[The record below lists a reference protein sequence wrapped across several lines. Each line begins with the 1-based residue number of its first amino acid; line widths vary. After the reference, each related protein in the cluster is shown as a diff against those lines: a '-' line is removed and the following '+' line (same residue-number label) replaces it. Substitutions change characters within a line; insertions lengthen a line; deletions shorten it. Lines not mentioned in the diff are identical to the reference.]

1 MGETT
6 GISWCD
12 KTFNPWIG
20 CARVS
25 PGCANCYAARD
36 AVDRFKLVEWGMNA
50 ERRVTSADTWKK
62 PAKWN
67 RDAKAAGIRQRVFC
81 ASWADVFEDNPD
93 VKEARGRLWEVVA
106 ACDSLDWLL
115 LTKRPEN
122 VLGMVPVEWLESG
135 FPPNVWI
142 GTSVEDQKRADQ
154 RVPLLVKIPA
164 RVRFISAEP
173 LLGRVSLVPWMRSL
187 HWVIVGGESG
197 PDDVRR
203 EMDSDWARLLFA
215 ECSAFSVPFFFK
227 QFSGR
232 KPGEVR
238 NGLDGAIWR
247 EFPN

>member
-1 MGETT
+1 MGENSL
-6 GISWCD
+6 ISWTHH
-12 KTFNPWIG
+12 TFNPWIG

-36 AVDRFKLVEWGMNA
+36 VVDRFKLAEWGNA
-50 ERRVTSADTWKK
+50 PRRITSADTWKK
-62 PAKWN
+62 PIKWN
-67 RDAKAAGIRQRVFC
+67 KEAHVTGVRARVCC
-81 ASWADVFEDNPD
+81 ASWADVFEDNPE
-93 VKEARGRLWEVVA
+93 VKETRGRLWELVA
-106 ACDSLDWLL
+106 GCQSLDWLL

-122 VLGMVPVEWLESG
+122 VLGMVPEEWRDR

-203 EMDSDWARLLFA
+203 EMDPDWARLLFA